1 MRLAPMSARPP
12 LLRSPFFYAWLLI
25 LSFGVWLRLPT
36 AAHSSRKGFDEAY
49 YEKYVTSLG
58 KIGLGGW
65 PTLIESYIA
74 EQKEQRLAFLPPT
87 RVLFLGSA
95 HVWSQITGT
104 APIEAVRAV
113 SCGAG
118 IALLLLGAAMA
129 WRFSGPAAA
138 LGVGALLGCA
148 PLLIHLSHRA
158 LIDGFFAFWA
168 TVALWGFFES
178 LRTPERRGW
187 LAVYG
192 AGLAAMVMTKENA
205 AFAYAALFA
214 LMVLNRWLRIGTVTR
229 EFVAVTLLAPAGG
242 ALMLVLAAG
251 GIDTLLGA
259 YRINIEKSVELP
271 YALSTG
277 DGQWHRYLLDFLL
290 VSPAVTLLAVASLGG
305 TGWSEPAKRCLAL
318 FVFISY
324 AVMAQVRY
332 GMNLRYGA
340 MWEVPLCWLAFTLLA
355 TLAIRW
361 AGRWQIP
368 ALTAAVVLVCT
379 VELTQYHRLFVKGN
393 VYDPVAGSLMPPLQM
408 WKPANGPK
416 P

>member
-1 MRLAPMSARPP
+1 MRLAPMSARLN
-12 LLRSPFFYAWLLI
+12 LLRSPLFLALLFV
-25 LSFGVWLRLPT
+25 LSVGVWLRLPT
-36 AAHSSRKGFDEAY
+36 AAHASRKGFDEAY

-58 KIGLGGW
+58 KLGLGGW

-74 EQKEQRLAFLPPT
+74 EQKTQPLAFLPPT

-95 HVWSQITGT
+95 HGWSQITGT
-104 APIEAVRAV
+104 TPLESVRAV

-118 IALLLLGAAMA
+118 IGLLLLGAAMA

-138 LGVGALLGCA
+138 LGVGALLACA

-178 LRTPERRGW
+178 LRAPERRGW

-192 AGLAAMVMTKENA
+192 VGLAAMVMTKENA
-205 AFAYAALFA
+205 AFAYAALFG

-229 EFVAVTLLAPAGG
+229 EFVIVTILAPACG
-242 ALMLVLAAG
+242 ALLLVVAAG

-271 YALSTG
+271 YAKSTG
-277 DGQWHRYLLDFLL
+277 DGMWHRYLLDFLL
-290 VSPAVTLLAVASLGG
+290 VSPAVTLLAVAALGG

-318 FVFISY
+318 FVIFSY
-324 AVMAQVRY
+324 AAMAQVRY

-340 MWEVPLCWLAFTLLA
+340 MWEVPLCWLAFTLLSALA
-355 TLAIRW
+355 TRW

-368 ALTAAVVLVCT
+368 ALIAAVAVVCST
-379 VELTQYHRLFVKGN
+379 ELTQYYFLFVKGN
-393 VYDPVAGSLMPPLQM
+393 VYDPVAGSLIQPLQM
-408 WKPANGPK
+408 WKPDNSPK
-416 P
+416 R